1 MISLKRKQRQ
11 FLAGVKECR
20 SICLCGTGH
29 LPEAT
34 TVRVAAVDEKV
45 HTRDALYCK
54 STRCVNCAGWIAKD
68 RARGITKVLCSE
80 EIGSLPHVPYLVT
93 LTLQSRG
100 GSALNFNSVVSQIRR
115 FNSVWNH
122 AQNSIYFLP
131 KRYVASVEM
140 VCGKEMNA
148 HVHVHVL
155 AFYEPDSKWSPQR
168 TIDRWLVSAGNKGAI
183 ATSNS
188 QDFRPVESGERSKVA
203 AYLAKGSTTSGVSR
217 VALELQGQS
226 FKGRSLKALLELA
239 QDGSLEKTAYL
250 SIVRA
255 MSLTKLK
262 TYRASKEFSAVLE
275 RASVDVGECSL
286 SEDRPIEVSSEKV
299 LTIPVI
305 AWKEMN
311 RVPLSSSLV
320 ASFQGCYIVRDV
332 VEDLLLSGD
341 KLLAEGMVE
350 ILLRFHHYRS
360 RLSKFEYHDRL
371 WLKLSELLL

>member
-1 MISLKRKQRQ
+1 MNSLKRKQRQ
-11 FLAGVKECR
+11 LLAGLNECR
-20 SICLCGTGH
+20 SMCLCGTGH
-29 LPEAT
+29 LPAAT
-34 TVRVAAVDEKV
+34 TVRIAAVDDKV
-45 HTRDALYCK
+45 HTRDVLYCK

-131 KRYVASVEM
+131 KRYIASVEL

-168 TIDRWLVSAGNKGAI
+168 TIDRWLVSAGKKGAI
-183 ATSNS
+183 ATFNS
-188 QDFRPVESGERSKVA
+188 QDFRPVETGERSKVA
-203 AYLAKGSTTSGVSR
+203 GYLAKGSTTSGVSR

-250 SIVRA
+250 SIARA
-255 MSLTKLK
+255 LSVTKLK
-262 TYRASKEFSAVLE
+262 TYRSSTEFGAVLE
-275 RASVDVGECSL
+275 RVSVDVGESSS
-286 SEDRPIEVSSEKV
+286 SEEKPLEVSPEKV

-311 RVPLSSSLV
+311 RVRLSSSLA
-320 ASFQGCYIVRDV
+320 ASFQGCYLVRDV

-341 KLLAEGMVE
+341 RFLAEGVVDC
-350 ILLRFHHYRS
+350 LLQFYQYRS
-360 RLSKFEYHDRL
+360 RLSKVEYHDRL
-371 WLKLSELLL
+371 WLNLNELLL